1 MYFFDIM
8 IYENT
13 NDIIFQIF
21 YSIFI
26 DKLYQNMI
34 LLLMAKILLYFW
46 YNLFFIINNNLKEV
60 ILWILNN
67 GMALIKP
74 ENGQKK

>member
-1 MYFFDIM
+1 MPTRQKAPSLLTTFLF
-8 IYENT
+8 
-13 NDIIFQIF
+13 F

-34 LLLMAKILLYFW
+34 LLHIAKILLYFW
-46 YNLFFIINNNLKEV
+46 YNLFFIINNKLREV

-67 GMALIKP
+67 GMALIRP

>member
-1 MYFFDIM
+1 MLTRQKASFILTTFL
-8 IYENT
+8 
-13 NDIIFQIF
+13 FF

-34 LLLMAKILLYFW
+34 LLHIAKILLYFW